1 MCPRPVLVGS
11 LLPGRGV
18 ESVWPIPSCIFL
30 LELNKGGGQRQRC
43 CDTDTCPLAT
53 RVNPPNSLPKVFL
66 LSCREGGCIAQSLTA
81 SCYEQLFSLFPAALK
96 SAKILC
102 CKETRVMSSE
112 DDVGGEAPGGS
123 FWEAGNYKRTVKRVD
138 DGHRLCNDLISCF
151 QERAKIEKNYAQQL
165 TDWSRK
171 WRTAVEKGP
180 QYGTLEKTW
189 HAFLTAADKLS
200 EIHLEVR
207 NHLAGEDADKIKA
220 WQKEAYHKQMMG
232 GFKET
237 KEAEDGFRKA
247 QKPWVKKLKDVETSK
262 KNYHT
267 ARKDEKTAQ
276 TRENHAKADS
286 SISQEQMRKLQERV
300 EKCAQEAEKCKDQY
314 EKMLEELNRY
324 NPRYMEDMEQ
334 VFEGCQ
340 EAECKRLCFFK
351 EMFLDLHQHLNISTS
366 DSFHALYRDLYQG
379 IVAADD
385 QEDLKWWRNTHGPG
399 MAMNWPQFEEWALE
413 TQRPISKKEKS
424 SKSAEDV
431 TLTSIVSTRD
441 GLSQTPPP
449 TRRGFSYQAE
459 QNSFFYDTL
468 RASAHVNGGKED
480 MSEWSDDD
488 TPKKC
493 LDGNGHEED
502 IKVKSS

>member
-1 MCPRPVLVGS
+1 
-11 LLPGRGV
+11 
-18 ESVWPIPSCIFL
+18 
-30 LELNKGGGQRQRC
+30 
-43 CDTDTCPLAT
+43 
-53 RVNPPNSLPKVFL
+53 
-66 LSCREGGCIAQSLTA
+66 
-81 SCYEQLFSLFPAALK
+81 
-96 SAKILC
+96 
-102 CKETRVMSSE
+102 MSSE
-112 DDVGGEAPGGS
+112 DDVGGEASGGS

-165 TDWSRK
+165 TEWSRK

-220 WQKEAYHKQMMG
+220 WQKEAYHKQMIG

-262 KNYHT
+262 KNYHA

-286 SISQEQMRKLQERV
+286 SISQEQIRKLEDRV
-300 EKCAQEAEKCKDQY
+300 EKCSQEAEKCKDQY

-351 EMFLDLHQHLNISTS
+351 EMFLDLHQHLNISTNE
-366 DSFHALYRDLYQG
+366 SFHALYRDLYQG

-399 MAMNWPQFEEWALE
+399 MAMNWPQFEEWTLE
-413 TQRPISKKEKS
+413 TQRPISKKEKG

-431 TLTSIVSTRD
+431 TLTSIVTTGD
-441 GLSQTPPP
+441 GLSQTPPQI
-449 TRRGFSYQAE
+449 RRGFSYQAE

-468 RASAHVNGGKED
+468 RASAYVNGGKED
-480 MSEWSDDD
+480 VSEWSDDD
-488 TPKKC
+488 TPRKC
-493 LDGNGHEED
+493 LDTNGHEED
-502 IKVKSS
+502 IKVPGVQVRALYDYTGQEADELSFKAGEELMKISEEDEQGWCKGRLSNGQVGLYPANYVKSVVS